1 MIYYGVYYERIIQ
14 LCEIIR
20 RGEKITLKKK
30 HVYIE
35 AIRIFAILC
44 VMFNHS
50 GPRGSGYYQYTDSAI
65 CYFLSF
71 LGNIICNIGV
81 PLFFLISGIVL
92 LGKEESAIK
101 VYQKRIP
108 RILMVLVLFSFVR
121 YLYECFGL
129 KRFSFDMLDFLNKLL
144 RGEIFLPYW
153 YLYAYVSLLLV
164 LPMLR
169 KMVQS
174 ISQQEGK
181 IYLYLCAFFCILMPI
196 INQCGFGIYL
206 EFLLGDH
213 ILYFVIGFILE
224 KYFIDN
230 WNQKKTMVCS
240 LALALISIVTMY
252 ILKNNNLFCAPL
264 TVSVYLLFRSI
275 NWDKLRVS
283 NLIVYM
289 GGCVFGV
296 YLIEDYIRNAL
307 AFICDNLSPYFTPI
321 LACLVWLL
329 ISFAVGTLVVSC
341 LKKLPFLRKVL

>member
-1 MIYYGVYYERIIQ
+1 M
-14 LCEIIR
+14 
-20 RGEKITLKKK
+20 KKRY
-30 HVYIE
+30 VYIE

-50 GPRGSGYYQYTDSAI
+50 GPRGSGYYQYTDSEI

-92 LGKEESAIK
+92 LGKEELATK

-108 RILMVLVLFSFVR
+108 RILSVLVIFSFTR
-121 YLYECFGL
+121 YLYECLGL
-129 KRFSFDMLDFLNKLL
+129 KKFGFDLSDFFIKLL
-144 RGEIFLPYW
+144 SGDIFLPYW

-164 LPMLR
+164 LPFLR
-169 KMVQS
+169 KLVQN
-174 ISQQEGK
+174 ISEQEGK
-181 IYLYLCAFFCILMPI
+181 IYLCLCIFFSIVMPI

-213 ILYFVIGFILE
+213 ILYFVIGYIIERF
-224 KYFIDN
+224 FIDK
-230 WNQKKTMVCS
+230 WDKKKTIACS
-240 LALALISIVTMY
+240 FALAIVSIVTMY
-252 ILKNNNLFCAPL
+252 IMKNNTFFCAPL
-264 TVSVYLLFRSI
+264 TVSVYLIIRSI
-275 NWDKLRVS
+275 NWNKFRVS

-307 AFICDNLSPYFTPI
+307 AFICDYLSPYITPI
-321 LACLVWLL
+321 PACFVWLVL
-329 ISFAVGTLVVSC
+329 SFVVGTLVVSC